1 MSYNSGNIIIYPAS
15 KRNKENY
22 PHSRISTERTIT
34 SNVRSLVSRSFIVDG
49 LEATLSD
56 SIITISQGSFILGG
70 YNVTT
75 SEAIE
80 YEITSG
86 DIGKYL
92 SLSLKVRL
100 SGNGNDELVGYD
112 SDTSGL
118 DSTNGKFLGL
128 KIKLLDDLD
137 KMVEEDKTN
146 PQATY
151 IEYSIPIVKITGIDS
166 IEQLEDTDGKRLY
179 EMRYDANDVY
189 INNSFNHQ
197 PTSTEQSL
205 SEYLD
210 KYMFIDDGEIWMQMI
225 KSRNPTSHT
234 YDESTADE
242 IIQIV
247 KNMYY
252 AQFEKLKSEMTKQEK
267 EGE

>member
-1 MSYNSGNIIIYPAS
+1 MNYNSGNIIIYPAS

-34 SNVRSLVSRSFIVDG
+34 SNIRSLVSRSFIVDG
-49 LEATLSD
+49 LEATLS
-56 SIITISQGSFILGG
+56 SGIITISQGSFILGG

-75 SEAIE
+75 SETID
-80 YEITSG
+80 YEIKNN
-86 DIGKYL
+86 DVGKYL

-137 KMVEEDKTN
+137 QIVEEDKTN

-151 IEYSIPIVKITGIDS
+151 IEYSIPIVKITDS
-166 IEQLEDTDGKRLY
+166 GIEQLEYTDSKRLY
-179 EMRYDANDVY
+179 EMRYDADDVY

-205 SEYLD
+205 SEYLR
-210 KYMFIDDGEIWMQMI
+210 KYMFIDDGE
-225 KSRNPTSHT
+225 
-234 YDESTADE
+234 A
-242 IIQIV
+242 
-247 KNMYY
+247 
-252 AQFEKLKSEMTKQEK
+252 
-267 EGE
+267 